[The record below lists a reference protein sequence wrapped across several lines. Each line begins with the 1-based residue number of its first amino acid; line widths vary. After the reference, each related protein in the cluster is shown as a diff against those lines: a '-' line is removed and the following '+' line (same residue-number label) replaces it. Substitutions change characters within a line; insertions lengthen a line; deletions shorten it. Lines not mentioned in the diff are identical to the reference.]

1 MRSEHPLLT
10 IPAIANAALGDLTQ
24 EFEALYPARL
34 GPPPIVPERL
44 LSTDHFAVDG
54 TLS

>member
-1 MRSEHPLLT
+1 MRSEHPLRT
-10 IPAIANAALGDLTQ
+10 IRTIANAALGDLTQ

-34 GPPPIVPERL
+34 GRSSIVPERL